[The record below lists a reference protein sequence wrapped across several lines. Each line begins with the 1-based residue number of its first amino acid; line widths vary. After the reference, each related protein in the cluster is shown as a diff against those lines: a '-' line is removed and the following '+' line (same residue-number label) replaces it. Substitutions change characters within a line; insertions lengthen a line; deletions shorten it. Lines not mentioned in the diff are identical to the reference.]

1 MSRIPRARAA
11 RPKQRYGIAEWYGEL
26 FRNLGDVQRKTYAT
40 ARNWDID
47 CPFMNQVSTLGPRSG
62 KLCCNKPGG
71 VCSLRNF
78 HEPGSLGGELE
89 FGPITATC
97 PNRFLEDATIV
108 RHIGQAVLGADR
120 PLFAKELPFLKRP
133 RNPTAYAA
141 VAETEAEQMPPTVG
155 VEDAGSEDVGRIDL
169 VFVDPQDA
177 GNWCAVE
184 MQAVY
189 FSGGAM
195 SDDFKAI
202 KAFSGNG
209 VPLPASARRPDF
221 RSSGPKRL
229 MPQLMIKVPTL
240 RRWGK
245 KMVVVID
252 EPFFNAMEAMQTV
265 DHISNC
271 DIVWVVV
278 RFDENQ
284 GIGRAKL
291 TVAHT
296 LFTTLEAAV
305 TGLTAGQPT
314 TLSDFESKLGL
325 RLAPVLPDNL
335 SDA

>member
-1 MSRIPRARAA
+1 MSRKPRAKAA
-11 RPKQRYGIAEWYGEL
+11 KPKQRYGIAEWYGDL
-26 FRNLGDVQRKTYAT
+26 FRNLGDAERKFRAGV
-40 ARNWDID
+40 RNWDMP
-47 CPFMNQVSTLGPRSG
+47 CPFMNQVPTLGPRSG

-78 HEPGSLGGELE
+78 HEPTGSGGELE

-97 PNRFLEDATIV
+97 PNRFLEAGTIV
-108 RHIGQAVLGADR
+108 RHIGRVLLGTEQ
-120 PLFAKELPFLKRP
+120 PLFAKELPFLRRP
-133 RNPTAYAA
+133 QNPAAYSA
-141 VAETEAEQMPPTVG
+141 VADTEAEQGPPAAG

-169 VFVDPQDA
+169 VFVDPNDA
-177 GNWCAVE
+177 TNWCAVE

-202 KAFSGNG
+202 KAFTGNG
-209 VPLPASARRPDF
+209 VPLPARARRPDF

-252 EPFFNAMEAMQTV
+252 EPFFEAMEGMKGV
-265 DHISNC
+265 DHVSNC

-284 GIGRAKL
+284 EIGRATL
-291 TVAHT
+291 NIAHT
-296 LFTTLEAAV
+296 LYTTLEAAV
-305 TGLTAGQPT
+305 TGLTAGRPT
-314 TLSDFESKLGL
+314 TLPEFEKKLST
-325 RLAPVLPDNL
+325 RLAPALP
-335 SDA
+335 